1 MTAASL
7 TKHDCAF
14 QRVVRA
20 YTQRNEL
27 PNAARVQ
34 LQALRA
40 GIASDDANA
49 ADVVDFLISPV
60 VCEVDNTNGAP
71 ELGRPPLHL
80 ALERRGFPGQFH
92 IVQALVAAG
101 ASTTGGYPCGRRGI
115 LSATDIAD
123 AKFEGLLDLITGR
136 PREPS
141 VNM

>member
-80 ALERRGFPGQFH
+80 ALERRGFPGQH
-92 IVQALVAAG
+92 RIVHALVAAG
-101 ASTTGGYPCGRRGI
+101 ASTTSRFPFGRRGYV
-115 LSATDIAD
+115 SATDIANG
-123 AKFEGLLDLITGR
+123 KFEGLLDIITGL
-136 PREPS
+136 PRAP
-141 VNM
+141 V